1 MPNPKSQNL
10 RTISQVKTIKM
21 ENRGG
26 SSIRDDFRQE
36 EQRKNYKAA
45 LKDEFASEAQEISSQ
60 LPSFAQYTNT
70 SKILCKFC
78 KNESLNY
85 QMFQIH
91 LKSTLHLKTV
101 KLVKETYQSED
112 RKSLA
117 NKEL

>member
-10 RTISQVKTIKM
+10 RTIYQIKTNKM

-91 LKSTLHLKTV
+91 LKSTQHLKTV

-117 NKEL
+117 SKEL